1 MSTSRTKA
9 LPKRGYH
16 HGDLRRALVDTA
28 LELLEKREEG
38 DLSLREISRKAGVS
52 ANAAYRHF
60 ADKESLM
67 QALAA
72 EGFRRLAAEQAKAA
86 SAQTVALERHRA
98 SGKVYVKFARA
109 NPALFRLMFG
119 RTAPAPSGEL
129 KMAGELAFEA
139 LRASAANSMGLKLND
154 ERVTVAAIQSWSLVH
169 GLSQLILAGHLDELG
184 PDLDSIID
192 AVLRPPARR
201 S

>member
-1 MSTSRTKA
+1 MSTSSRKSA
-9 LPKRGYH
+9 QRKRGYH
-16 HGDLRRALVDTA
+16 HGNLRQALVDTA
-28 LELLEKREEG
+28 LKLLEKREEG

-72 EGFRRLAAEQAKAA
+72 EGFRRLAADQAKAA
-86 SAQTVALERHRA
+86 SAQTVPFERHRA
-98 SGKVYVKFARA
+98 SGKVYVGFARS

-119 RTAPAPSGEL
+119 RSATTPSGEL
-129 KMAGELAFEA
+129 RTAGELAFEA
-139 LRASAANSMGLKLND
+139 LRASAANALGLKPDD
-154 ERVTVAAIQSWSLVH
+154 ERVAMAAIRSWSLVH

-184 PDLDSIID
+184 PDLDPMID
-192 AVLRPPARR
+192 AVLR
-201 S
+201 